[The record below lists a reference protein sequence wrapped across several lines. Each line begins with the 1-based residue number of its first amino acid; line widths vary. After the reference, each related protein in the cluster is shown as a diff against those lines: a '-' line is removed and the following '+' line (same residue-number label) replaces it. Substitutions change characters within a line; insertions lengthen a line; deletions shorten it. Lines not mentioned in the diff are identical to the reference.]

1 MPRVR
6 VRLLP
11 DGGERVVELGEGAR
25 VRDLLAAL
33 GLDSESH
40 VVMAGGSPLT
50 EDDPVPGEVTVVRVL
65 SGGKV

>member
-1 MPRVR
+1 VPRVR
-6 VRLLP
+6 VKLLP
-11 DGGERVVELGEGAR
+11 EGGERVVEVREGAR

-40 VVMAGGSPLT
+40 VVMAAGAPLT

-65 SGGKV
+65 SGG